1 MASINTPT
9 WVINEVNKMF
19 FAFIWKEKRD
29 KICRKVMIN
38 EIENGGMN
46 MIDVKLFNTVLKANW
61 VSRIWTRETE
71 SWTIIPR
78 KYMKGYNINM
88 LICMNFYQKKN
99 NNQQNYQYFIKIKY

>member
-19 FAFIWKEKRD
+19 FVFIWKEKRD
-29 KICRKVMIN
+29 KICRKVMTN

-88 LICMNFYQKKN
+88 LICMNFDQKN
-99 NNQQNYQYFIKIKY
+99 NNQQNYQYFIKM